1 MNVKSFSIE
10 WIFYYIPTELEV
22 HMEVLRKPWMSWL
35 KSLDIQLREKTF
47 TKFLVFET
55 LRLLFNLSH
64 FHIPFKKKKLS
75 LPFLKVEILY
85 QFN

>member
-64 FHIPFKKKKLS
+64 FHIPL
-75 LPFLKVEILY
+75 
-85 QFN
+85 